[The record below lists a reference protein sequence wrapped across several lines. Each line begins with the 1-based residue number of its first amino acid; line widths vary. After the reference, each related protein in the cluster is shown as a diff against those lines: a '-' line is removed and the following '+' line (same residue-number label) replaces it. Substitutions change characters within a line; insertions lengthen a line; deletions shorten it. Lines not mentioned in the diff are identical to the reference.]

1 MLQRIQTIYL
11 LAITFLGGLA
21 CYFQTD
27 FFMPYYKEIPS
38 FLIPI
43 FTIALGLIPIVAFIA
58 IFLFKKRK
66 LQIILIWVAVF
77 AILIYYLITFYIRI
91 SLPQISLKDV
101 LLNFS
106 VYLNFINL
114 LLCNLAINAIKKDEN
129 LVKAAD
135 RLR

>member
-11 LAITFLGGLA
+11 LTITFLGGLA
-21 CYFQTD
+21 CWFQID
-27 FFMPYYKEIPS
+27 FFLPYYKEIPN

-43 FTIALGLIPIVAFIA
+43 FTVALGLIPVVAFIT

-66 LQIILIWVAVF
+66 LQIKLIWVVVF
-77 AILIYYLITFYIRI
+77 LILIYYLITVYIRI
-91 SLPQISLKDV
+91 NLQQISLKEV
-101 LLNFS
+101 LSNFS

-114 LLCNLAINAIKKDEN
+114 LLCNLAINAIKKDED

>member
-11 LAITFLGGLA
+11 LTITFLGGLA
-21 CYFQTD
+21 CWFQID
-27 FFMPYYKEIPS
+27 FFLPYYKEIPK
-38 FLIPI
+38 FLVTI
-43 FTIALGLIPIVAFIA
+43 FTIALGLIPFVAFIT

-66 LQIILIWVAVF
+66 LQVKLIWVALF
-77 AILIYYLITFYIRI
+77 LILIYYLITFYIRI
-91 SLPQISLKDV
+91 RLQISVKEV

-114 LLCNLAINAIKKDEN
+114 LMCNLAINAITKDEN